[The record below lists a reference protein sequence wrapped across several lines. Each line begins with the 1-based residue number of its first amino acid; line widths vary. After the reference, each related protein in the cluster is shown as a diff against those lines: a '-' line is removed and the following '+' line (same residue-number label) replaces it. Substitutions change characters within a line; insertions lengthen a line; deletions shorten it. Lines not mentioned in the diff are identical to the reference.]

1 VPAGRDETGWPP
13 GPLPGRRQFRGGI
26 GNPSPRPSASA
37 GCSPGPGDGG
47 PSRMR
52 AAAGRPR
59 PATTTRASAFPSA
72 AGSFRF
78 RQSMPTEARGWL
90 PQGRRRWSPAAAR
103 PGPAYSRH
111 DRAHRAAEPCRR
123 SCCTPTMPAQ
133 LQPEA
138 LP

>member
-1 VPAGRDETGWPP
+1 LTPVTREHRRRGTSNRGQQPLPVPAGRDETGWPP

-59 PATTTRASAFPSA
+59 PATTTRASAFP
-72 AGSFRF
+72 
-78 RQSMPTEARGWL
+78 
-90 PQGRRRWSPAAAR
+90 
-103 PGPAYSRH
+103 
-111 DRAHRAAEPCRR
+111 
-123 SCCTPTMPAQ
+123 
-133 LQPEA
+133 
-138 LP
+138 